1 MEEIFVGTLQGI
13 FDALHIPEL
22 QLQAETFVRKL
33 GKAIF
38 EEELRRPPLR
48 EGARPTSSALLSCYL
63 DAFPHALAR
72 DQPEHATKAYSMI
85 CTIVDDLVAMNTRP
99 SVTQP
104 EILVIL
110 HQIANRFTAL
120 CLDDSWTRKSAGC
133 SGIKIMARTPN
144 LGTRWI
150 MDREV
155 DLYRTLLHIL
165 KDLPSDLPRDVD
177 DVIEVLMTVLRISN
191 AQLDFQNEP
200 AAHQARNKLV
210 HTVGIF
216 FPELQSPNPLVRQA
230 AQRCIGLLVSLSG
243 RPAVDLLMP
252 HRDRMLMGIFTK
264 PLRALPFS
272 KQIGMIEAIRY
283 CVSLDPPLVELND
296 ELLRLLHETLALADA
311 DDNQLAGPRNLRQGS
326 LEIIKLR
333 VACIKLLTASMPLTD
348 FFSRQHQTR
357 QRYILSLFL

>member
-13 FDALHIPEL
+13 FDALHMPEL

-48 EGARPTSSALLSCYL
+48 EGARPTSSSLLSCYL

-133 SGIKIMARTPN
+133 SGIKII
-144 LGTRWI
+144 L
-150 MDREV
+150 
-155 DLYRTLLHIL
+155 TLIL
-165 KDLPSDLPRDVD
+165 
-177 DVIEVLMTVLRISN
+177 I
-191 AQLDFQNEP
+191 
-200 AAHQARNKLV
+200 
-210 HTVGIF
+210 
-216 FPELQSPNPLVRQA
+216 
-230 AQRCIGLLVSLSG
+230 
-243 RPAVDLLMP
+243 
-252 HRDRMLMGIFTK
+252 
-264 PLRALPFS
+264 
-272 KQIGMIEAIRY
+272 
-283 CVSLDPPLVELND
+283 
-296 ELLRLLHETLALADA
+296 
-311 DDNQLAGPRNLRQGS
+311 
-326 LEIIKLR
+326 
-333 VACIKLLTASMPLTD
+333 
-348 FFSRQHQTR
+348 
-357 QRYILSLFL
+357 